1 MILARSREFA
11 KGWDMYKY
19 PIFLNLVGRKAVV
32 IGAGSVGVRKAQV
45 LVETGARVIVVA
57 PRLNPSFS
65 NIANRTNVEVIQ
77 AKYSK
82 EYLAGAIL
90 AIAATNDPE
99 LNLQIYSDCQTQ
111 EVLCNVVDVPDL
123 CDFFVP
129 AVVQRGPLQIAIST
143 DGNCPA
149 YAGQVRRKLEALFTE
164 DHGRFVEDLE
174 MIRRRLIQIEPD
186 IDRRKAVM
194 DRLVSDESLDDYL
207 RLGTEAW
214 KSRIESWIHPSGG

>member
-1 MILARSREFA
+1 MV
-11 KGWDMYKY
+11 KY

-32 IGAGSVGVRKAQV
+32 VGAGSVGIRKAQA
-45 LVETGARVIVVA
+45 LVETGARVVVVA
-57 PRLNPSFS
+57 PRLDPDFS
-65 NIANRTNVEVIQ
+65 SLANRTNVEVIQ

-99 LNLQIYSDCQTQ
+99 INLKIYHDCQTL
-111 EVLCNVVDVPDL
+111 EVLCNVVDVPEL

-129 AVVQRGPLQIAIST
+129 AVVQRGSLQIAVST

-149 YAGQVRRKLEALFTE
+149 YAGHVRRKLEAMFTE

-174 MIRRRLIQIEPD
+174 TLRRRLIQIQPD
-186 IDRRKAVM
+186 AERRKALL
-194 DRLVSDESLDDYL
+194 DRLVSDESLNFYI
-207 RLGTEAW
+207 RQGAEAW
-214 KSRIESWIHPSGG
+214 KSRAESWITPSSK